1 LELAAWRPKQKMQGM
16 VEQIYLIRHGETE
29 WSANG
34 RHTGATDLPLNENG
48 ERRARLLRRAL
59 GGIHFSC
66 VLTSPL
72 QRARRTCELAG
83 VGATARVEPGLH
95 EWNYGEYEGRTTPE
109 IRAGRPGWNLFRDG
123 CPLGESVEQVSRRAD
138 GVLASVRAM
147 DGVVALF
154 SHGHFLRVLSA
165 RWIGLPGGDG
175 EHLAIGTASR
185 SILGFEHPGGENPV
199 ISLLNAGPNP

>member
-1 LELAAWRPKQKMQGM
+1 MPSNNSHAEIW
-16 VEQIYLIRHGETE
+16 LIRHGETE
-29 WSANG
+29 WTLSGA
-34 RHTGATDLPLNENG
+34 HTGRTDIPLTANG
-48 ERRARLLRRAL
+48 ERHAAEIGRYLAGRRFAL
-59 GGIHFSC
+59 

-83 VGATARVEPGLH
+83 LAGMAQVEPALH

-138 GVLASVRAM
+138 GVLASIGAI

-199 ISLLNAGPNP
+199 ITLLNAGPNP